1 MAVQTV
7 LLLNYNN
14 YFNRII
20 KKESTA
26 DRYRATTSTRA
37 SYNNFNFNSND
48 GITTSI
54 TVGLG
59 GEHSAIEKMD
69 YVVVHDTYDVISSR

>member
-1 MAVQTV
+1 MALQYLSIVR
-7 LLLNYNN
+7 YNN

-26 DRYRATTSTRA
+26 NLYREGRPSA
-37 SYNNFNFNSND
+37 SFSNFNFNPND

-54 TVGLG
+54 TVGAG
-59 GEHSAIEKMD
+59 GVNSLDQMD
-69 YVVVHDTYDVISSR
+69 YVVVHDINDNISSR